1 MNPFLLFLWIITH
14 HITPLCA
21 QSTTP
26 YVSPLGSSEAAELR
40 HKKTRLA
47 MRSVNPLRWVT
58 IPCGRREAAT
68 GFGRD
73 LHLYFGGCL
82 KPPWEPQCEKIIYG
96 KFILYGGNPVNPA
109 RKKHFETHYF
119 WYTHTV
125 HLWCENKRQINNN
138 GIEVFQTRKMR
149 CFPRRVAIFR
159 WQQSLWPS
167 PSTRGL
173 LSQELLGAIGQCLSR
188 GAQFL
193 KGDFVFLEPTIF
205 QGRSVKTSGV

>member
-1 MNPFLLFLWIITH
+1 MWQEGSCDWVWARSTSPKKKNTSILWGLLKAALGTTVRKNHLREIHPLWR
-14 HITPLCA
+14 
-21 QSTTP
+21 
-26 YVSPLGSSEAAELR
+26 E
-40 HKKTRLA
+40 
-47 MRSVNPLRWVT
+47 
-58 IPCGRREAAT
+58 PC
-68 GFGRD
+68 
-73 LHLYFGGCL
+73 
-82 KPPWEPQCEKIIYG
+82 KPCT
-96 KFILYGGNPVNPA
+96 
-109 RKKHFETHYF
+109 KKHFETHYF